1 MKCPNCGE
9 QGKLRGFRKTLK
21 GTTQRFYCRHCDKMF
36 SSTTSQLQF
45 PVEITNQNINY
56 MTEEELRS
64 KYDNK
69 FILRNAVAKLEKSI
83 FIPENEFI
91 SNCKIKVSS
100 GYRMAVDS
108 EEFQGFRGVAPG
120 GVVYWSHPESISKM
134 KNEGIL
140 K

>member
-1 MKCPNCGE
+1 MNCPYCYNPARKEGTRLRE
-9 QGKLRGFRKTLK
+9 QGRVQEYRCTVCKKYFNTPL
-21 GTTQRFYCRHCDKMF
+21 
-36 SSTTSQLQF
+36 
-45 PVEITNQNINY
+45 ININHNSNK

-69 FILRNAVAKLEKSI
+69 FILRNAVAKLEKGVYT
-83 FIPENEFI
+83 PENEFI

-108 EEFQGFRGVAPG
+108 EEFLVFRGVAPG
-120 GVVYWSHPESISKM
+120 GVVYWSHPESISRM
-134 KNEGIL
+134 KTEGIL

>member
-1 MKCPNCGE
+1 MDCPYCNNPAGK
-9 QGKLRGFRKTLK
+9 QGTRLRGIGRIQEYRCKSCNKYFNI
-21 GTTQRFYCRHCDKMF
+21 
-36 SSTTSQLQF
+36 
-45 PVEITNQNINY
+45 PINIINQYSNN

-83 FIPENEFI
+83 YVPESEFI
-91 SNCKIKVSS
+91 SKCGIKVSS
-100 GYRMAVDS
+100 GYRMTVES
-108 EEFQGFRGVAPG
+108 EEFQTYRGVAPG
-120 GVVYWSHPESISKM
+120 GTIYWSHPESILRM

>member
-1 MKCPNCGE
+1 MNCPYCNNPARKEGTRKREEGRVQEYRCTICKKYFRTPIGFINH
-9 QGKLRGFRKTLK
+9 KL
-21 GTTQRFYCRHCDKMF
+21 
-36 SSTTSQLQF
+36 
-45 PVEITNQNINY
+45 NNNI

-69 FILRNAVAKLEKSI
+69 FILRNAVAKLEKGVYT
-83 FIPENEFI
+83 PENEFI
-91 SNCKIKVSS
+91 TNCKIKVSS

-108 EEFQGFRGVAPG
+108 EEFLGFRGVAPG